1 MFHTLILASI
11 IKIFNNRVKVIFT
24 AHNSFHA
31 MKIRRIVLWLLKP
44 FRNFDTVFSTKAIN
58 FFHKKS
64 SVVIPNGVDVDAY
77 ITNSNKRLNK
87 PFSFIVIGRL
97 EQMKNHSFLI
107 DEISKL
113 SNYDFRVLIV
123 GSGILE
129 TELKEKVSN
138 LRLEDK
144 IKFLGAR
151 DDVPELLSKSD
162 CLLLPSLWEAF
173 PLVLFPGM
181 EVKSSFFDGVVRG
194 YTPSFPEIVLG
205 IGGIAV
211 AAVIIMI
218 GLKALRFL
226 PTTLEDG
233 AVDPNFKSAI

>member
-1 MFHTLILASI
+1 MAAGSVI
-11 IKIFNNRVKVIFT
+11 IGGFSQLYVI
-24 AHNSFHA
+24 
-31 MKIRRIVLWLLKP
+31 I
-44 FRNFDTVFSTKAIN
+44 
-58 FFHKKS
+58 
-64 SVVIPNGVDVDAY
+64 
-77 ITNSNKRLNK
+77 
-87 PFSFIVIGRL
+87 IGG
-97 EQMKNHSFLI
+97 Q
-107 DEISKL
+107 
-113 SNYDFRVLIV
+113 
-123 GSGILE
+123 
-129 TELKEKVSN
+129 
-138 LRLEDK
+138 
-144 IKFLGAR
+144 
-151 DDVPELLSKSD
+151 
-162 CLLLPSLWEAF
+162 AF